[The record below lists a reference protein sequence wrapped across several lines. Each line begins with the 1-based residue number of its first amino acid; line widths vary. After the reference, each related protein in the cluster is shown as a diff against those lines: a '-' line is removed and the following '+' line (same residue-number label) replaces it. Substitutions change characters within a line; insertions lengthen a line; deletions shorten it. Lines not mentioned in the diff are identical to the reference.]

1 MKQGNTV
8 PNKEN
13 NQSINIVQELR
24 QMLKLAIKDFKI
36 IVLMYSMYSKSWD
49 MKAIKKTQIELLDV
63 KNTFLMK
70 NAVEFRIY

>member
-13 NQSINIVQELR
+13 NQSINIVQELI

>member
-13 NQSINIVQELR
+13 NQSINIVQELI

-36 IVLMYSMYSKSWD
+36 IVLMYSMYSKS
-49 MKAIKKTQIELLDV
+49 
-63 KNTFLMK
+63 
-70 NAVEFRIY
+70 